1 MDLLILLVLTNFIR
15 TIFIIVIIYYGIR
28 LFTRYILPMLVDKGL
43 KNMQQ
48 KMQDQQRQS
57 QRSTRPPGEVTIEYN
72 NRTGK
77 NNSQGNTVNYRKDQC
92 ENE

>member
-1 MDLLILLVLTNFIR
+1 MMDLLIILSANGFLRTLL
-15 TIFIIVIIYYGIR
+15 IIVLIFYGFR
-28 LFTRYILPMLVDKGL
+28 LFARYILPLLVDKGI

-57 QRSTRPPGEVTIEYN
+57 QRSTRPPGDVTIEYN

-77 NNSQGNTVNYRKDQC
+77 NSNQNKGDYVDF
-92 ENE
+92 EEVD

>member
-1 MDLLILLVLTNFIR
+1 MDLLIILFLTNFLR
-15 TIFIIVIIYYGIR
+15 TLFIIVIVYYGIR
-28 LFTRYILPMLVDKGL
+28 FVTRYILPLLVDKGL

-72 NRTGK
+72 KRNG
-77 NNSQGNTVNYRKDQC
+77 NNGSQTKGDYVDF
-92 ENE
+92 EEVE

>member
-1 MDLLILLVLTNFIR
+1 MNLLIILFLTNFLR
-15 TIFIIVIIYYGIR
+15 TLFIIILIYYGIR
-28 LFTRYILPMLVDKGL
+28 FVTRYILPMLVDKGL

-57 QRSTRPPGEVTIEYN
+57 QRSTRAPGDVTIEYN

-77 NNSQGNTVNYRKDQC
+77 NSSQSKGDYVDF
-92 ENE
+92 EEVE

>member
-43 KNMQQ
+43 KNMQH
-48 KMQDQQRQS
+48 KMQDQQRQN
-57 QRSTRPPGEVTIEYN
+57 QRSTRPPGEVTVEFN
-72 NRTGK
+72 KRNGK
-77 NNSQGNTVNYRKDQC
+77 YGSQTRGDYVDF
-92 ENE
+92 EEVE

>member
-1 MDLLILLVLTNFIR
+1 MMDLLIILSANGFLRTLL
-15 TIFIIVIIYYGIR
+15 IIVLIFYGIR
-28 LFTRYILPMLVDKGL
+28 LFARYILPLLVDKGL

-57 QRSTRPPGEVTIEYN
+57 QRSTRPPGDVTIEYN

-77 NNSQGNTVNYRKDQC
+77 NGSKTKGDYVDF
-92 ENE
+92 EEVD